1 MGKNWENR
9 KLPEKTESIFDYPES
24 KMMAICIFLK
34 HVPILNF
41 LSVTLCKTAADAR
54 LKLPMKPPAQRLID
68 LFVCSEL
75 MVKGFLAE
83 ETAGPR

>member
-1 MGKNWENR
+1 MGKSWENR
-9 KLPEKTESIFDYPES
+9 KLSQKTESIFDYPES

-34 HVPILNF
+34 HDPMLN
-41 LSVTLCKTAADAR
+41 LSSVTLYKTAVDAR
-54 LKLPMKPPAQRLID
+54 LKLLMKPPAQRLTD

-83 ETAGPR
+83 